1 MTMKYIIYCRK
12 STDTEDKQVMSLD
25 SQEAEMREIAEKNN
39 LDVLEIMHESKS
51 AKAEGRPVFNKMID
65 MIKKGK
71 AQGIIC
77 WKLDRLARN
86 FIDGGKIIDLLQ
98 RGIIQKIHTYEGVH
112 LPTDNVILIAVNF
125 GQANQMIRDLSSNV
139 KRGNRAKLEKGEWPN
154 HAPLGYVNDKA
165 TKTVKIDKKF
175 APYIVRAYELYLT
188 GGYTLEQI
196 TKVLYDEGL
205 RTKTGGMC
213 RSNQIHRFFINR
225 FYCGMMER
233 DGRIYDGKHKGIVS
247 VKQWNDAQEILHGR
261 AHPHPKKYFYSAQG
275 FLKCE
280 HCGCALTVDTRKGHK
295 YYYCTNG
302 KGICDE
308 HKGYM
313 RSEYVDESL
322 SEMFKVL
329 AFDKETIEISYEAYK
344 ELNMG
349 KATYVDTSTDNLL
362 NELQGLSEKES
373 LLVDSYTA
381 QVLRKDLYEQKML
394 EIENK
399 RTELKKQLKEIQL
412 KGAVSVEAIEQI
424 KKVFLDGN
432 QASEKYLTL
441 DEYEKRKMLE
451 QLLSN
456 ATFKKKSVAQYLF
469 KNQFQILAITPK
481 NSDLPRL
488 LRDLGSNQGDNFQR
502 VASYH

>member
-1 MTMKYIIYCRK
+1 MKYIIYCRK
-12 STDTEDKQVMSLD
+12 STDTEDKQVLSLE
-25 SQEAEMREIAEKNN
+25 SQENELRQIAISQDLQIVEI
-39 LDVLEIMHESKS
+39 LTESKS
-51 AKAEGRPVFNKMID
+51 AKEPGRPVFNAMMKMISS
-65 MIKKGK
+65 GK
-71 AQGIIC
+71 ADAILC
-77 WKLDRLARN
+77 WKIDRLTRN
-86 FIDGGKIIDLLQ
+86 PVDGGQIQWLLQ
-98 RGIIQKIHTYEGVH
+98 NNKIKCIRTFEKNF
-112 LPTDNVILIAVNF
+112 LPSDNVLLMSIEQAM
-125 GQANQMIRDLSSNV
+125 ANQYIRELSINV

-154 HAPLGYVNDKA
+154 HAPLGYLNDKA

-188 GGYTLEQI
+188 GGNTLEQI

-233 DGRIYDGKHKGIVS
+233 DGKIYEGKHKGIVS

-344 ELNMG
+344 ELNTG

-394 EIENK
+394 EVENK

-412 KGAVSVEAIEQI
+412 KGAVSAEAIEQI

-441 DEYEKRKMLE
+441 DEYEKRKMLGE
-451 QLLSN
+451 LLSN

-488 LRDLGSNQGDNFQR
+488 LPDLESNQNFRFQR
-502 VASYH
+502 ATAYL